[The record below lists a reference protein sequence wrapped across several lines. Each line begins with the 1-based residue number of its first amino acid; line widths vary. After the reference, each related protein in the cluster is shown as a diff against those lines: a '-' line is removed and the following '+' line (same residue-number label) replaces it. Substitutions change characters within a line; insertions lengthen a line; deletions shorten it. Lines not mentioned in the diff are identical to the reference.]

1 VVVVFCRPFSNV
13 FFDSMSY
20 FYWMEVEEV
29 SVVSTMIISYPSFLR
44 FFFVVVNKYLL
55 FVVVVVVV
63 VCKRLSAGLRS
74 FFSLRR
80 NEGKRPL
87 FTSDRVDEK

>member
-55 FVVVVVVV
+55 FVVVVV
-63 VCKRLSAGLRS
+63 CKKLSAGLRS